1 METKNINNNNQNQK
15 SSWDEYWRKSISE
28 YYATSRYTGD

>member
-1 METKNINNNNQNQK
+1 METKNLNSNNQNQK
-15 SSWDEYWRKSISE
+15 SSWDEYWQKSMAE